1 MVFTGEQYLRL
12 RANREFEGIIYELH
26 DGMYAGVRHK
36 GQVRRSLQVS
46 GLSK

>member
-26 DGMYAGVRHK
+26 GGLYAGVRHK
-36 GQVRRSLQVS
+36 GKVRRGPQVS
-46 GLSK
+46 GLGK